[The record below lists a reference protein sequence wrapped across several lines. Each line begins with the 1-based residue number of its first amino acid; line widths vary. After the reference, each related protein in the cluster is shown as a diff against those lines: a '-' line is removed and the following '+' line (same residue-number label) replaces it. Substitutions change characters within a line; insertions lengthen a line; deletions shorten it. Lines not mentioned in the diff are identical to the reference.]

1 MVVASTVGSGVVR
14 RVVFLIFVVVVVR
27 MLVVVVVVV
36 VIVIDVVVVV
46 EINGVVEVIVVG
58 VLLVVRVLV
67 VVVEINGVVEVI
79 IVGVLLVVRVLVLD
93 VLMVGSIGRVAVSS
107 KSFELRNQ
115 ICYTNLEFPLLVE
128 RQYQHLKNIF
138 RETISDEFQMFK
150 TCFKLSLTNLIF
162 LTGVWF
168 RRYTKLT
175 KYIKIATFLAKFAAD
190 KDLT

>member
-67 VVVEINGVVEVI
+67 
-79 IVGVLLVVRVLVLD
+79 LD

-107 KSFELRNQ
+107 KKIEFRNQ
-115 ICYTNLEFPLLVE
+115 ICYTNLEFPLLVLE
-128 RQYQHLKNIF
+128 QAECQYQHLKNIF